1 MSEVHRYYIV
11 KMLSEDG
18 NRITYDPHG
27 PEVVLASDYD
37 ALYRKERHYLNRCAA
52 LEVERGELREFAD
65 MLESK
70 CNSLH
75 EDNRHLHQVNL
86 DWAERYIKLERD
98 INDLQSENKQL
109 KTLLN
114 QKELPCT

>member
-1 MSEVHRYYIV
+1 MSDHQHHFAAKCGAVYR
-11 KMLSEDG
+11 
-18 NRITYDPHG
+18 T
-27 PEVVLASDYD
+27 VVLAEHYD
-37 ALYRKERHYLNRCAA
+37 ALTQRC
-52 LEVERGELREFAD
+52 RE
-65 MLESK
+65 LESK

>member
-1 MSEVHRYYIV
+1 MNEQRLTIMYRPGLPKDRVRELIGSDDASIV
-11 KMLSEDG
+11 CWD
-18 NRITYDPHG
+18 D
-27 PEVVLASDYD
+27 VFA
-37 ALYRKERHYLNRCAA
+37 
-52 LEVERGELREFAD
+52 EL
-65 MLESK
+65 
-70 CNSLH
+70 NSLR